1 MGASPRSDTV
11 KHLLGNSVKIDAVVK
26 LKIGDKEIEIRDDP
40 PTQNF
45 FNDLFAELFASTPS
59 AVLKSIGTIRIVD
72 SVGESA
78 CDISGSSLKL
88 SSSNNQVTATGSC
101 TYNSYE
107 APSTIRLISY
117 GTNLV
122 YFEIPVPSGTSAQTG
137 LPVTVTWNATITVS
151 QDSASGYL
159 AGATFTSTNLQNDIA
174 SVLAG
179 KRGSIILTLQYT
191 EMIGISGSQTNVS
204 ILSKTQLTR
213 DSTNKRAYLPPT
225 KVATAGQ
232 IQYVY
237 IYAYYNSQYVTYLRW
252 TLSPYLT
259 VNANDYVSL
268 DVSFYSG

>member
-1 MGASPRSDTV
+1 MGASPRSDTIGR
-11 KHLLGNSVKIDAVVK
+11 LIGNSIKIDAVVK

-40 PTQNF
+40 PTQTF

-59 AVLKSIGTIRIVD
+59 AVLQSIGVLRIKD
-72 SVGESA
+72 TTGESV
-78 CDISGSSLKL
+78 CSVSGSSLKL
-88 SSSNNQVTATGSC
+88 SSSNNQVTASGTC
-101 TYNSYE
+101 TYMSE
-107 APSTIRLISY
+107 DPPTVIQLLPST
-117 GTNLV
+117 GGV
-122 YFEIPVPSGTSAQTG
+122 YFEIPVPSGTSVERG

-179 KRGSIILTLQYT
+179 NRGSIILTLQYT